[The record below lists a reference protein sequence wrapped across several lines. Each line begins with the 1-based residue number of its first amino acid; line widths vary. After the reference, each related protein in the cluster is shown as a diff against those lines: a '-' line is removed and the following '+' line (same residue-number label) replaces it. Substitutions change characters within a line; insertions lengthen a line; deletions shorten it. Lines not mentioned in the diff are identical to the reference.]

1 MRDKKTIIIVDDNK
15 LFLELLKN
23 KIEKQYDCFNIVTI
37 DNAVEIIPLL
47 QKNFELLIVDWEMPQ
62 LNGKKILN
70 YTKKIGIPYYK
81 IVIVSS
87 KNAEELHKHFKKGEV
102 LSVINKTDVNQMNA
116 LYMIIENISC
126 Y

>member
-1 MRDKKTIIIVDDNK
+1 MKNKKTIIIVDDNK

-23 KIEKQYDCFNIVTI
+23 EIEKHYDCFNIVTVN
-37 DNAVEIIPLL
+37 NAGEIIPLL
-47 QKNFELLIVDWEMPQ
+47 QKNFELLIVDCEMPQ
-62 LNGKKILN
+62 LNGKKILK
-70 YTKKIGIPYYK
+70 YAKEMGIPYYK

>member
-1 MRDKKTIIIVDDNK
+1 
-15 LFLELLKN
+15 
-23 KIEKQYDCFNIVTI
+23 VTI
-37 DNAVEIIPLL
+37 NNAVEIIPLL
-47 QKNFELLIVDWEMPQ
+47 QKNFELLILDWEMPQ

-81 IVIVSS
+81 IVIVST
-87 KNAEELHKHFKKGEV
+87 KDDEELHNHFKIGEV

-116 LYMIIENISC
+116 LYTIIENISC